1 MTITN
6 DHPQAA
12 PASSPDAPSV
22 LLINPPITD
31 AQRQG
36 PLGPIIKNL
45 YFNSPPLGIA
55 YIAAL
60 LEKHGCRVRL
70 MDAAVEGYTPDETIA
85 EICGWKP
92 DVVGITS
99 SSNFF
104 CNALELATN
113 LKAAAPEIVTLLG
126 GPHVSAQVEHAMRHT
141 CFDYACVGEG
151 EFTTLE
157 LVRTLADGGDVALV
171 KGIAY
176 RRDGGIFRTEARQ
189 LIRDLDVLPMP
200 ARHLLPLEKYI
211 PQPND
216 GPYLPKMAMIT
227 SRGCPFGCTFCDHGT
242 YGKTYRSFS
251 APRIVDEMAEMVDRY
266 GARDIAFVDSLFMI
280 SEKRVAGIVDE
291 IMTRGIK
298 VHWTCT
304 IRANIA
310 TRELLARM
318 KEAGCWRVRIG
329 VESGNQE
336 VLDFIEKEVTK
347 EQIREV
353 VQAAEEKGLQ
363 TKAFFMIGHPTESE
377 RTIRDSIDFAK
388 SLPLTDITVQI
399 NTPLPGAP
407 QFKFFEEH
415 GSLVSDRL
423 EDYTFWQ
430 PVFIPEGLTKESM
443 ERLFRTFYLSFY
455 LRPVIVWRHLRMLR
469 RPSDLQRY
477 FRALMLMFRRFIGT
491 RVDTVFHT
499 ADQEPHG
506 TYERFEEP

>member
-1 MTITN
+1 MSKAPEHRPII
-6 DHPQAA
+6 
-12 PASSPDAPSV
+12 PASRQGGPSV
-22 LLINPPITD
+22 LLINPPITN

-55 YIAAL
+55 YIASL
-60 LEKHGCRVRL
+60 LEEEGVRVRL
-70 MDAAVEGYTPDETIA
+70 IDAAVEGYTPEETVE
-85 EICGWKP
+85 EIIGWQP

-104 CNALELATN
+104 CNALDLATN
-113 LKAAAPEIVTLLG
+113 LKNAAPEMTTLLG
-126 GPHVSAQVEHAMRHT
+126 GPHVSSQVEQAMRHS
-141 CFDYACVGEG
+141 CFDFGCIGEG

-157 LVRTLADGGDVALV
+157 LVRALTEGGNLDSVR
-171 KGIAY
+171 GIAY
-176 RRDGGIFRTEARQ
+176 RRNGGIHRTEPRP
-189 LIRDLDVLPMP
+189 LIRDLDGLPMP
-200 ARHLLPLEKYI
+200 ARHLLSLDKYV

-216 GPYLPKMAMIT
+216 GPYLPKMAMIS
-227 SRGCPFGCTFCDHGT
+227 SRGCPFGCTFCDHGI
-242 YGKTYRSFS
+242 YGKSYRSFS
-251 APRIVDEMAEMVDRY
+251 APRIVDEMEELVDRY
-266 GARDIAFVDSLFMI
+266 GAKDIAFVDSLFMM

-291 IMTRGIK
+291 IIARGIE

-310 TRELLARM
+310 TRELLKRM
-318 KEAGCWRVRIG
+318 KQAGCWRVRIG

-353 VQAAEEKGLQ
+353 VEAADEMGLHP
-363 TKAFFMIGHPTESE
+363 KAFFMIGHPTETE
-377 RTIRDSIDFAK
+377 ATVRDSIDFAK

-430 PVFIPEGLTKESM
+430 PVFIPDGLTKESL

-455 LRPVIVWRHLRMLR
+455 LRPVIVWRHLKMLR
-469 RPSDLQRY
+469 RVSDLRRY
-477 FRALMLMFRRFIGT
+477 VRALGLMFKRFIGT

-499 ADQEPHG
+499 AEQAPHG
-506 TYERFEEP
+506 AYERFEEP